1 MHKIGDRVCPFNH
14 MSKVG
19 TIVEVRMKKVKTWMV
34 GGTSGETMLLCVVHD
49 DGDRLMYRSADLRV
63 AE

>member
-1 MHKIGDRVCPFNH
+1 MYKVGDRVCPFNH

-19 TIVEVRMKKVKTWMV
+19 TIVEVRMKKVKTWMA
-34 GGTSGETMLLCVVHD
+34 GGTAGETMLLLVEHD
-49 DGDRLMYRSADLRV
+49 NGERLAYRSADLRI